1 MSNEQITESNT
12 PPVETTTQPAS
23 STETTTETNQ
33 DSLVSS
39 TTNNTVQTSKSWKD
53 IISEEYRND
62 PNISK
67 FTEIDALA
75 KSYNNATKMIGSDK
89 MTVPTNNSTEEHWEE
104 VYSKLGR
111 PESPD
116 KYKLDFK
123 SEVAPIDEGAVKAF
137 SEVAHKTG
145 LNEKQAQAILD
156 FYKQNS
162 EQSLQQSK
170 IDTETAQANAEQ
182 QLRQEWGGNY
192 DAKIK
197 RAASVAKSNMNPE
210 ILDMQLKDGT
220 RLGDHPEFIKGF
232 ANIANLLS
240 EDKFVGTGTDNN
252 ASIRDY
258 DAEIKAITEDLKGPF
273 WNSGH
278 PEHDKMVQQVLTL
291 RTLKSNGQ

>member
-12 PPVETTTQPAS
+12 PPVEETTTQTPS
-23 STETTTETNQ
+23 STETKAEDT
-33 DSLVSS
+33 LVSS
-39 TTNNTVQTSKSWKD
+39 TTNNTVQTAKSWKD
-53 IISEEYRND
+53 TISEEFRND

-75 KSYNNATKMIGSDK
+75 KSYINATRMIGQDK
-89 MTVPTNNSTEEHWEE
+89 IPVPNNNSTDEQWNE

-123 SEVAPIDEGAVKAF
+123 SETAPINEDAVKSFA
-137 SEVAHKTG
+137 EVAHKTG

-156 FYKQNS
+156 FYKANS

-182 QLRQEWGGNY
+182 QLRQEWGGNF
-192 DAKIK
+192 DANIK
-197 RAASVAKSNMNPE
+197 RAASIAKQNMKPE
-210 ILDMQLKDGT
+210 MLDMQLKDGT
-220 RLGDHPEFIKGF
+220 RLGDHPDFIKGF

-240 EDKFVGTGTDNN
+240 EDKFVGTAAENDAT
-252 ASIRDY
+252 IRDY
-258 DAEIKAITEDLKGPF
+258 DAEIKAITGDLKGPF

-278 PEHDKMVQQVLTL
+278 PDHDKLVQQVLTL
-291 RTLKSNGQ
+291 RTLKANGQ

>member
-1 MSNEQITESNT
+1 MSNEQITENNSS
-12 PPVETTTQPAS
+12 PVETTTQPQT
-23 STETTTETNQ
+23 STETKTETN
-33 DSLVSS
+33 DTLVSS
-39 TTNNTVQTSKSWKD
+39 TTDNTVQTAKSWKET
-53 IISEEYRND
+53 ISEEYRND

-75 KSYNNATKMIGSDK
+75 KSYINATRMIGQDK
-89 MTVPTNNSTEEHWEE
+89 IPVPNNNSTEDQWNE

-123 SEVAPIDEGAVKAF
+123 SEVAPIDEGAVKSFA
-137 SEVAHKTG
+137 EVAHKTG

-156 FYKQNS
+156 FYKANS

-182 QLRQEWGGNY
+182 QLRKEWGGNF
-192 DAKIK
+192 DANIK
-197 RAASVAKSNMNPE
+197 RAGAVAKANMNPE

-220 RLGDHPEFIKGF
+220 RLGDHPDFIKGF

-240 EDKFVGTGTDNN
+240 EDKFVGTAAEND

-258 DAEIKAITEDLKGPF
+258 DAEIKAITGDLSGPF

-291 RTLKSNGQ
+291 RTLKANGQ

>member
-12 PPVETTTQPAS
+12 PPVEETTTQTPS
-23 STETTTETNQ
+23 STETKAEDT
-33 DSLVSS
+33 LVSS
-39 TTNNTVQTSKSWKD
+39 TTNNTVQTSKSWKET
-53 IISEEYRND
+53 ISEEYRND

-75 KSYNNATKMIGSDK
+75 KSYINATKMIGADK
-89 MTVPTNNSTEEHWEE
+89 ITVPTNSSTEEHWEE

-111 PESPD
+111 PESAD

-123 SEVAPIDEGAVKAF
+123 SETAPIDEGAIKSFA
-137 SEVAHKTG
+137 EVAHKTG
-145 LNEKQAQAILD
+145 LNERQAQAILD
-156 FYKQNS
+156 FYKANS

-182 QLRQEWGGNY
+182 QLRKEWGGNF
-192 DAKIK
+192 DANIK
-197 RAASVAKSNMNPE
+197 RAGAIAKQNMNPE

-220 RLGDHPEFIKGF
+220 RLGDHPDFIKGF

-240 EDKFVGTGTDNN
+240 EDKFVGTGQDND
-252 ASIRDY
+252 ATIRDY

-278 PEHDKMVQQVLTL
+278 PDHDKLVQQVLTL
-291 RTLKSNGQ
+291 RTLKANGQ

>member
-12 PPVETTTQPAS
+12 PPVEETTTQTQS
-23 STETTTETNQ
+23 STETKAEDT
-33 DSLVSS
+33 LVSS
-39 TTNNTVQTSKSWKD
+39 TTSNTTQTAKSWKD
-53 IISEEYRND
+53 TISEEFRND

-75 KSYNNATKMIGSDK
+75 KSYINATRMIGQDK
-89 MTVPTNNSTEEHWEE
+89 IPVPNNNSTEDQWNE

-123 SEVAPIDEGAVKAF
+123 SEVAPIDEGAVKSFA
-137 SEVAHKTG
+137 EVAHKTG

-156 FYKQNS
+156 FYKANS

-182 QLRQEWGGNY
+182 QLRKEWGGNF
-192 DAKIK
+192 DANIK
-197 RAASVAKSNMNPE
+197 RAGAVAKANMNPE

-220 RLGDHPEFIKGF
+220 RLGDHPDFIKGF

-240 EDKFVGTGTDNN
+240 EDKFVGTAAEND

-258 DAEIKAITEDLKGPF
+258 DAEIKAITGDLSGPF

-291 RTLKSNGQ
+291 RTLKANGQ

>member
-39 TTNNTVQTSKSWKD
+39 TTNSTVQTSKSWKD

-75 KSYNNATKMIGSDK
+75 KSYINATKMIGSDK
-89 MTVPTNNSTEEHWEE
+89 ITVPTNNSTEEHWEE

-156 FYKQNS
+156 FYKHNS

-220 RLGDHPEFIKGF
+220 RLGDHPDFIKGF

-278 PEHDKMVQQVLTL
+278 PDHDKMVQQVLTL

>member
-1 MSNEQITESNT
+1 MSNEQITESNSS
-12 PPVETTTQPAS
+12 PVETTTQPTET
-23 STETTTETNQ
+23 STETKAEDT
-33 DSLVSS
+33 LVSS
-39 TTNNTVQTSKSWKD
+39 TTTNTVQTAKSWKD
-53 IISEEYRND
+53 TISEEFRND

-75 KSYNNATKMIGSDK
+75 KSYINATRMIGQDK
-89 MTVPTNNSTEEHWEE
+89 IPVPNNNSTEDQWNE

-116 KYKLDFK
+116 KYKLNVK
-123 SEVAPIDEGAVKAF
+123 SENVPIDEGAVKSFA
-137 SEVAHKTG
+137 EVAHKTG

-156 FYKQNS
+156 FYKANS
-162 EQSLQQSK
+162 EQSFRQSQ

-182 QLRQEWGGNY
+182 QLRKEWGGNF
-192 DAKIK
+192 DANLK
-197 RAASVAKSNMNPE
+197 RAGAIAKANMNAE

-220 RLGDHPEFIKGF
+220 RLGDHPDFIKGF

-240 EDKFVGTGTDNN
+240 EDKFVGTAAEND
-252 ASIRDY
+252 ASVRDY
-258 DAEIKAITEDLKGPF
+258 DAEIKAITGDLKGPF

-278 PEHDKMVQQVLTL
+278 PEHDKVVQQVLTL

>member
-1 MSNEQITESNT
+1 MSNEQITETNT
-12 PPVETTTQPAS
+12 PPVEETTTQTPS
-23 STETTTETNQ
+23 STETKAEDT
-33 DSLVSS
+33 LVSS
-39 TTNNTVQTSKSWKD
+39 TTNNTIQTSKSWKET
-53 IISEEYRND
+53 ISEEYRND

-75 KSYNNATKMIGSDK
+75 KSYINATKMIGADK
-89 MTVPTNNSTEEHWEE
+89 ITVPTNSSTEEHWEE

-111 PESPD
+111 PESAD

-123 SEVAPIDEGAVKAF
+123 SETAPIDEGAIKSFA
-137 SEVAHKTG
+137 EVAHKTG
-145 LNEKQAQAILD
+145 LNERQAQAILD
-156 FYKQNS
+156 FYKANS

-182 QLRQEWGGNY
+182 QLRKEWGGNF
-192 DAKIK
+192 DANIK
-197 RAASVAKSNMNPE
+197 RAGAIAKQNMNPE

-220 RLGDHPEFIKGF
+220 RLGDHPDFIKGF

-240 EDKFVGTGTDNN
+240 EDKFVGTGQDND
-252 ASIRDY
+252 ATIRDY

-278 PEHDKMVQQVLTL
+278 PDHDKLVQQVLTL
-291 RTLKSNGQ
+291 RTLKANGQ

>member
-12 PPVETTTQPAS
+12 PPVEETTTQTQS
-23 STETTTETNQ
+23 STETKAEDT
-33 DSLVSS
+33 LVSS
-39 TTNNTVQTSKSWKD
+39 TTTNTVQTAKSWKD
-53 IISEEYRND
+53 TISEEFRND

-75 KSYNNATKMIGSDK
+75 KSYINATRMIGQDK
-89 MTVPTNNSTEEHWEE
+89 IPVPNNNSTEDQWNE

-123 SEVAPIDEGAVKAF
+123 SEVAPINEDAVKSFA
-137 SEVAHKTG
+137 EVAHKTG

-156 FYKQNS
+156 FYKANS

-182 QLRQEWGGNY
+182 QLRQEWGGNF
-192 DAKIK
+192 DANIK
-197 RAASVAKSNMNPE
+197 RAASIAKQNMKPE
-210 ILDMQLKDGT
+210 MLDMQLKDGT
-220 RLGDHPEFIKGF
+220 RLGDHPDFIKGF

-240 EDKFVGTGTDNN
+240 EDKFVGTAAENDAT
-252 ASIRDY
+252 IRDY
-258 DAEIKAITEDLKGPF
+258 DAEIKAITGDLSGPF

-278 PEHDKMVQQVLTL
+278 PEHDKLVQQVLTL
-291 RTLKSNGQ
+291 RTLKANGQ

>member
-1 MSNEQITESNT
+1 MSNEQITENNSS
-12 PPVETTTQPAS
+12 PVETPTQPET
-23 STETTTETNQ
+23 STETKAEDT
-33 DSLVSS
+33 LVSS
-39 TTNNTVQTSKSWKD
+39 TTTNTVQTSKSWKET
-53 IISEEYRND
+53 ISEEYRND

-75 KSYNNATKMIGSDK
+75 KSYINATKMIGADK
-89 MTVPTNNSTEEHWEE
+89 ITVPTNSSTEEHWEE

-123 SEVAPIDEGAVKAF
+123 SEVAPIDEGAIKSFA
-137 SEVAHKTG
+137 EVAHKTG
-145 LNEKQAQAILD
+145 LNERQAQAILD
-156 FYKQNS
+156 FYKANS

-182 QLRQEWGGNY
+182 QLRKEWGGNF
-192 DAKIK
+192 DANIK
-197 RAASVAKSNMNPE
+197 RAGAIAKQNMNPE

-220 RLGDHPEFIKGF
+220 RLGDHPDFIKGF

-240 EDKFVGTGTDNN
+240 EDKFVGTGQDND
-252 ASIRDY
+252 ATIRDY
-258 DAEIKAITEDLKGPF
+258 DAEIKAITGDLNGPF

-278 PEHDKMVQQVLTL
+278 PDHDKLVQQVLTL
-291 RTLKSNGQ
+291 RTLKANGQ

>member
-1 MSNEQITESNT
+1 MSNEQITETNT
-12 PPVETTTQPAS
+12 PPVEETTTQTPS
-23 STETTTETNQ
+23 STETKAEDT
-33 DSLVSS
+33 LVSS
-39 TTNNTVQTSKSWKD
+39 TTNNTVQTSKSWKET
-53 IISEEYRND
+53 ISEEYRND

-75 KSYNNATKMIGSDK
+75 KSYINATKMIGADK
-89 MTVPTNNSTEEHWEE
+89 ITVPTNSSTEEHWEE

-111 PESPD
+111 PESAD

-123 SEVAPIDEGAVKAF
+123 SETAPIDEGAIKSFA
-137 SEVAHKTG
+137 EVAHKTG
-145 LNEKQAQAILD
+145 LNERQAQAILD
-156 FYKQNS
+156 FYKANS

-182 QLRQEWGGNY
+182 QLRKEWGGNF
-192 DAKIK
+192 DANIK
-197 RAASVAKSNMNPE
+197 RAGAIAKQNMNPE

-220 RLGDHPEFIKGF
+220 RLGDHPDFIKGF

-240 EDKFVGTGTDNN
+240 EDKFVGTGQDND
-252 ASIRDY
+252 ATIRDY

-278 PEHDKMVQQVLTL
+278 PDHDKLVQQVLTL
-291 RTLKSNGQ
+291 RTLKANGQ